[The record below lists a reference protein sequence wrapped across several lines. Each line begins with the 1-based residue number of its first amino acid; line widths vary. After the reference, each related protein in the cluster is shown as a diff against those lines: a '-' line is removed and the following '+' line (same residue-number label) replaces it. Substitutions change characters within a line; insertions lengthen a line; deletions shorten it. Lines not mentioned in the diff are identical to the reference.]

1 MANKPAA
8 RPRRHPRQ
16 TSWRP
21 LGVAAGSGVRHRL
34 MRTLSCAALL
44 VLLAAPRAWA
54 QGLGIDRWF
63 AGVEA
68 VHDHVTFAFHQPALN
83 DPYPHLVREG
93 YAFDG
98 VDLVLGLRWH
108 WDRGHWVTRLR
119 VTPAARSHWA
129 YDEDTNFQ
137 PGDQFTHG
145 DEGYARSRTF
155 GVSQQFP
162 AWHLGGRSG
171 RWGAIS
177 YRLGLLRQFTRY
189 HAVTTFNLNSN
200 PVLGSMSFQR
210 LISERAIIYELRS
223 TLLWRRRWRRG
234 RWRLGGGLGA
244 TPLEGVWLRNYIPVV
259 EATSQTQAY
268 GFSATLS
275 ASRRLGRA
283 AAWGLR
289 LGAHA
294 GWESGYN
301 SAKYFRREIFALRLQ
316 ITGP

>member
-1 MANKPAA
+1 
-8 RPRRHPRQ
+8 
-16 TSWRP
+16 
-21 LGVAAGSGVRHRL
+21 
-34 MRTLSCAALL
+34 MRTAAMRHAGWRMTRALPGIALL
-44 VLLAAPRAWA
+44 VLLAAPGAWA

-98 VDLVLGLRWH
+98 ADLVLGLRWH

-129 YDEDTNFQ
+129 YDEDTDFR

-155 GVSQQFP
+155 GVSQEFP
-162 AWHLGGRSG
+162 AWRLGGRHG
-171 RWGAIS
+171 HWGSLA
-177 YRLGLLRQFTRY
+177 YRIGLLRQYTRY

-200 PVLGSMSFQR
+200 PALGSMSFQR
-210 LISERAIIYELRS
+210 LISERAIIYELRT
-223 TLLWRRRWRRG
+223 TLLWKRHWRRG
-234 RWRLGGGLGA
+234 RWRLGGDLGT
-244 TPLEGVWLRNYIPVV
+244 TPLAGVWLRNYIPVV

-268 GFSATLS
+268 GFSAALNAT
-275 ASRRLGRA
+275 RWLGRTG
-283 AAWGLR
+283 AWGLR

-294 GWESGYN
+294 DWESGYN
-301 SAKYFRREIFALRLQ
+301 PAKYFRREIFALRLQ
-316 ITGP
+316 VTGP

>member
-8 RPRRHPRQ
+8 RPRPYPRQ
-16 TSWRP
+16 PGSRCPRTAALRSGWRRRMP
-21 LGVAAGSGVRHRL
+21 GLPYV
-34 MRTLSCAALL
+34 ALL
-44 VLLAAPRAWA
+44 VLLAAPTAWA

-98 VDLVLGLRWH
+98 ADLVLGLRWH
-108 WDRGHWVTRLR
+108 WNHGHWVTRLR
-119 VTPAARSHWA
+119 VTPVARSHWA

-162 AWHLGGRSG
+162 AWHVGGRSG

-200 PVLGSMSFQR
+200 PALGSMSFQR

-244 TPLEGVWLRNYIPVV
+244 TPLVGVWLRNYIPVV

-268 GFSATLS
+268 GFSAALS
-275 ASRRLGRA
+275 ATRRLGRA

-301 SAKYFRREIFALRLQ
+301 SAKYFRREIFALSLQ